1 MTETDTFYIGR
12 CMNGHPD
19 DFRFLVER
27 YQGALL
33 GYLVSQLKNRDHA
46 EEAAQESLVRA
57 YFHIQSLQKPE
68 RFFAWL
74 LGISNR
80 VAKEFRHKEQSRKRR
95 DSNHA
100 PAEQR
105 SESSFSRDSAL
116 ETAVARLPENYRQLI
131 LLRYYSQMSCRQISE
146 RLEQPIGTI
155 TKTLSRAYGL
165 LRQTMTQQDVGN
177 ESEVAR

>member
-19 DFRFLVER
+19 DFRFWVER

-33 GYLVSQLKNRDHA
+33 GHLVSQLKNRDHA

-57 YFHIQSLQKPE
+57 YFNIQSLQKPE

-74 LGISNR
+74 LGISDR
-80 VAKEFRHKEQSRKRR
+80 VAKELQRKDQNRRRR

-105 SESSFSRDSAL
+105 SESSFSRDAAL
-116 ETAVARLPENYRQLI
+116 EAAVAQLPENYRQLI
-131 LLRYYSQMSCRQISE
+131 LLRYYSQMSCKQIAE
-146 RLEQPIGTI
+146 LMQQPIGTV
-155 TKTLSRAYGL
+155 TKMLSRAYSL
-165 LRQTMTQQDVGN
+165 LRQNMTRQIAGD
-177 ESEVAR
+177 ESEVPA

>member
-19 DFRFLVER
+19 DFRFWVER

-33 GYLVSQLKNRDHA
+33 GHLVSQVKNRDHA

-57 YFHIQSLQKPE
+57 YFNIQSLQKPK

-74 LGISNR
+74 LGSSDR
-80 VAKEFRHKEQSRKRR
+80 VAKELQRKDQNRRRR

-100 PAEQR
+100 PTEQR
-105 SESSFSRDSAL
+105 SESSFSRNVSL
-116 ETAVARLPENYRQLI
+116 EAAVAQLPENYLQLI
-131 LLRYYSQMSCRQISE
+131 LLRYYSQMSCKQISE
-146 RLEQPIGTI
+146 RLEQPIGTV
-155 TKTLSRAYGL
+155 TKTLSRAYSQ
-165 LRQTMTQQDVGN
+165 LRETMTQQDAGN
-177 ESEVAR
+177 ESEVPA